1 MTTDH
6 HPRDESRSLLLEAA
20 ANTFRPYAGWAFYGF
35 GVLLVLL
42 GWLGISGEA
51 VVAKQLPYLISGGI
65 GGLLLA
71 VLGAYLL
78 GIEAL
83 RRDSGRLERLEQQVD
98 ELHRALLQ
106 RPDAPG
112 PELPAPVGA
121 NGHHPGADLRAGP
134 ATDVVVVEAGSSF
147 HRPSC
152 ALVAGKRAT
161 HLDVATA
168 TERGLAPCR
177 VCEPVVAVP

>member
-6 HPRDESRSLLLEAA
+6 DPRDESRALLWEAA

-35 GVLLVLL
+35 GVVLVLL
-42 GWLGISGEA
+42 GWLGISGES

-106 RPDAPG
+106 RPDAP
-112 PELPAPVGA
+112 EAAPAAPSGS
-121 NGHHPGADLRAGP
+121 NGRHPGIDSGPAP
-134 ATDVVVVEAGSSF
+134 ATDVVLVEAGTSF

-152 ALVAGKRAT
+152 ALVAGKAAT
-161 HLDVATA
+161 HVDVAAA
-168 TERGLAPCR
+168 TEQGLRPCQ